1 MTGSRRMVASGTARK
16 TSGGLTASDLVM
28 TKYGRIASKR
38 KIQAATRN
46 PGLMAWAKAF
56 KKVRDMY
63 KREGRSTEHFTPLRR
78 GSPEYR
84 DIREVYD
91 MMR

>member
-1 MTGSRRMVASGTARK
+1 MVASGTAKK

-38 KIQAATRN
+38 KIQAAERN

-56 KKVRDMY
+56 KRVRDLY
-63 KREGRSTEHFTPLRR
+63 IREGRSTMGFTPLRR
-78 GSPEYR
+78 GSREYR
-84 DIREVYD
+84 DIREVYED
-91 MMR
+91 MR